1 LRRDEELFVDHKFE
15 VIGIP
20 VSDVETAKRF
30 YSDIVG
36 FTMDHDM
43 SRDPTEPC
51 RSRGQ
56 APGLRA
62 GRLGSCDAVA

>member
-1 LRRDEELFVDHKFE
+1 VDYKLE

-20 VSDVETAKRF
+20 VSDVDTAKRF

-43 SRDPTEPC
+43 SRGPAEP
-51 RSRGQ
+51 SPFQGQ

>member
-1 LRRDEELFVDHKFE
+1 VDFKLE

-20 VSDVETAKRF
+20 VSDVDTAKRF

-43 SRDPTEPC
+43 SRGPAESC
-51 RSRGQ
+51 RSR
-56 APGLRA
+56 AKLPG
-62 GRLGSCDAVA
+62 